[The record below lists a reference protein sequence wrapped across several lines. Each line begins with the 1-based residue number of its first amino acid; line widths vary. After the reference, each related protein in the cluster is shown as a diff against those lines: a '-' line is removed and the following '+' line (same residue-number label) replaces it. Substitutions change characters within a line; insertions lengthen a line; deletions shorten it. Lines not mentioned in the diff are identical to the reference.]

1 MKISIR
7 FTFLRETRRDLIE
20 VFITRNNRFKV
31 EKEVGRNWFS
41 NRVVNEWVIILL
53 VQSQYVVLKEDK
65 TNLWMGMIGRIR

>member
-31 EKEVGRNWFS
+31 EKEVGRNWFY

>member
-1 MKISIR
+1 MREISHKARLKICIR

-53 VQSQYVVLKEDK
+53 VQSQYAALKED
-65 TNLWMGMIGRIR
+65 